1 LGDLTIARPV
11 EASCPAQVRR
21 LPDEGS
27 NAQLR
32 FREQAFLRK
41 IPRNLKISID
51 MPSSAHYNSHSTP
64 TTATKIKELPKNEH
78 Y

>member
-21 LPDEGS
+21 LPDEGG
-27 NAQLR
+27 NAQPG
-32 FREQAFLRK
+32 FREQAFLREILK
-41 IPRNLKISID
+41 NLKISID
-51 MPSSAHYNSHSTP
+51 MPSAARYNGHSTP
-64 TTATKIKELPKNEH
+64 TTTTKIKELPKNEH

>member
-21 LPDEGS
+21 LPDEGG

-32 FREQAFLRK
+32 FREQAFLREILK
-41 IPRNLKISID
+41 NQKISID
-51 MPSSAHYNSHSTP
+51 MPSAARYNGHSTP
-64 TTATKIKELPKNEH
+64 ILQPK
-78 Y
+78 